1 MVNAGS
7 SNPVVEAKSYLAW
20 LIWGLAAAYF
30 FSDYLARVS
39 PGVMGRELQLAFSV
53 STAGLGLLSSFF
65 YYPYVAMQIPV
76 GLLVDRYSIRLLLTV
91 MAVLTAVGCV
101 VFGMAESIWTAALG
115 RMLIG
120 FSAAFAFVSALRLAA
135 MWFPPSKLGLLAGLT
150 QALGMW
156 GAAMGEAPVSFLM
169 SLVGWRDTMLLMA
182 IIFVVLAILIFHFIQ
197 DRPSYQ
203 LVTADKNKIPGEHP
217 VLKSIKI
224 ILSNRQTWFN
234 AVYVGFLFAPTAVIA
249 EFWGPSYLQYGRG
262 LSAHS
267 AAFADGL
274 IFIGWGFGGPLAGW
288 LSDKL
293 GLRRPLMFFSA
304 ACGVLLMLFIL
315 LAPELS
321 KWQIYVLFFLFG
333 LTNFGLAMAYA
344 LATEIN
350 CRSVVGVSIAFAN
363 MSSIAIGATLQP
375 IFGQVI
381 EWTVGH
387 KVVDIAT
394 LTIHDFRIA
403 VVLLPICS
411 LISFLSVFLIKETY
425 CKPQA

>member
-1 MVNAGS
+1 MTDDCPK
-7 SNPVVEAKSYLAW
+7 NPVVKTKSYLAW

-53 STAGLGLLSSFF
+53 SAVGLGLLSSFF

-76 GLLVDRYSIRLLLTV
+76 GLLVDRYSIRFLLTL
-91 MAVLTAVGCV
+91 MAILTALGCS
-101 VFGMAESIWTAALG
+101 VFGMAGNIWVAAVG

-135 MWFPPSKLGLLAGLT
+135 MWFPPSQLGLLAGLT

-156 GAAMGEAPVSFLM
+156 GAAMGEAPVSYLM
-169 SLVGWRDTMLLMA
+169 SFVGWRHTMFSMA
-182 IIFVVLAILIFHFIQ
+182 VLFIVLAVLIFRFVQ
-197 DRPSYQ
+197 DRPSYH
-203 LVTADKNKIPGEHP
+203 LVASEKKKPKPHSIS
-217 VLKSIKI
+217 KSLGI

-249 EFWGPSYLQYGRG
+249 EFWGPSYLEYGRG
-262 LSAHS
+262 LSPHS

-293 GLRRPLMFFSA
+293 GLRRPLMFLSA
-304 ACGVLLMLFIL
+304 ACGAILMSAILFF
-315 LAPELS
+315 PSLS
-321 KWQIYVLFFLFG
+321 TWQIYVLFFLYG
-333 LTNFGLAMAYA
+333 LTNCGLAMAYA

-363 MSSIAIGATLQP
+363 MSSIIIGAALQP
-375 IFGQVI
+375 IFGQVL

-387 KVVDIAT
+387 KVIDIAT
-394 LTIHDFRIA
+394 LTAFDFRHA
-403 VVLLPICS
+403 VLLLPVCS
-411 LISFLSVFLIKETY
+411 LIAFLAVFKIRETY
-425 CKPQA
+425 CHPQP